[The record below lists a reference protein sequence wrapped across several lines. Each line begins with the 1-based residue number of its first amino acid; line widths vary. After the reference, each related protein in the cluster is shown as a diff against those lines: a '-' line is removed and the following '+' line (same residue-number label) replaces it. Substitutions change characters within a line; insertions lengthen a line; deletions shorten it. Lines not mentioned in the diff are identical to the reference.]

1 MIENITI
8 PVSSIRDT
16 YYMKKDGGLETVDD
30 RLKGINLKEWYKSM
44 YKYDEMGDELNA
56 EVSLLDVLDGMIAGR
71 DFYDIVEAIDSLVRE
86 RIFQKLSEVMGV
98 SYIIIYSLWL
108 ESNN

>member
-8 PVSSIRDT
+8 PVSSVRDT

-44 YKYDEMGDELNA
+44 YK
-56 EVSLLDVLDGMIAGR
+56 
-71 DFYDIVEAIDSLVRE
+71 
-86 RIFQKLSEVMGV
+86 
-98 SYIIIYSLWL
+98 
-108 ESNN
+108 